1 MGKLLDSA
9 PPPTR
14 RLQELLAH
22 APPVPAP
29 GAYDA
34 LTARLV
40 EEAGFPAVYMTG
52 FGTAAARLGRPDV
65 GLVTMTEMVDTAK
78 RMTEAVSIPVI
89 ADADTGY
96 GNPINVIRT
105 VREYEAVG
113 VAAIQIEDQEWPKKC
128 GHMEDKRVIPAADM
142 VEKVRA
148 AAAARRSEDFLVIAR
163 TDARAVLGVDEALDR
178 ARRYRDAGADLLFVE
193 ALESEDEIARAAAAL
208 GDVPLVFNWAEG
220 GKTPPLEL
228 ERLRQLGFRLAI
240 FPISTLLTTVRAVG
254 DVLARIRAAGTP
266 LPVLAE
272 LPTFGEFLDFI
283 GLPEIQ
289 DLERRFATAASV
301 GTPATT

>member
-14 RLQELLAH
+14 RLKERLAH
-22 APPVPAP
+22 APPVLAP